1 MATQRSGTKTLTF
14 AQNASKNMSERCA
27 SSQKAADIARKTTL
41 QAAEIAWKRSGNGRW
56 PELWLQTVSRKK
68 KAFNR
73 LEAGSFPKLPTKDK
87 MDPKPFS
94 AQERIE
100 EARNPNSMSNIIQRA
115 QIQER
120 VIEELRE
127 AYTKQEKFIKIVMTE
142 MRRELPEQKW
152 KMILK
157 DYEAVTE
164 NGKS

>member
-1 MATQRSGTKTLTF
+1 MATQRSGAKTLTF
-14 AQNASKNMSERCA
+14 AQNASKNISERCA
-27 SSQKAADIARKTTL
+27 SSQKAADIARKTTTSRDCL
-41 QAAEIAWKRSGNGRW
+41 ETKRQWDVARIMATDRISTK
-56 PELWLQTVSRKK
+56 E
-68 KAFNR
+68 AFNR

-100 EARNPNSMSNIIQRA
+100 EARNPNSMSNIIQRT

-142 MRRELPEQKW
+142 MRLPEKKW